1 MEKLLT
7 LTSKFLPQ
15 QISQSYLLIIDLIIV
30 FKAFNNI
37 LIIIKDQNQ
46 DNHYKL
52 DSKKESQ
59 NRNHICQAFK
69 IKSFKKRA

>member
-7 LTSKFLPQ
+7 LTKFLPQ
-15 QISQSYLLIIDLIIV
+15 QISQSYLLIIDLVIV

-37 LIIIKDQNQ
+37 LIIVKDQNQ

-59 NRNHICQAFK
+59 NRNHIFQAFK